1 MHRNEN
7 LFSRIIKQKEEL
19 SSEQEEIQNMFDRLN
34 TTKILLILI
43 WEDSEHDT
51 SFLYYLFKF
60 FVSLL
65 FGGNRQVQKTI
76 YNFFLSNPISE
87 KFFRKMHNL
96 IMNEISIYHN
106 KKSNEEDVK
115 KRKVLLP
122 KILRLLQLFCEGH
135 NQDLQNYLRAQKQS
149 KNNYDMITTTV
160 HLLLS
165 FKISNMNY
173 DTISQCFDTLTEYI
187 QVNKKLYNYV
197 FICLSGSLQRKS
209 NGHS

>member
-1 MHRNEN
+1 
-7 LFSRIIKQKEEL
+7 
-19 SSEQEEIQNMFDRLN
+19 MFDRLN

-43 WEDSEHDT
+43 WEDIQHDNL
-51 SFLYYLFKF
+51 FLYYLFKF

-87 KFFRKMHNL
+87 KFFKRMNNL
-96 IMNEISIYHN
+96 IMNEINIYHN
-106 KKSNEEDVK
+106 RKSDQEDKNK
-115 KRKVLLP
+115 KRKPLLP

-135 NQDLQNYLRAQKQS
+135 NFDLQNYLRFQKQS
-149 KNNYDMITTTV
+149 KTNYDMITTTV

-187 QVNKKLYNYV
+187 QVIWDNLYRI
-197 FICLSGSLQRKS
+197 FT
-209 NGHS
+209 

>member
-1 MHRNEN
+1 MFLYKN
-7 LFSRIIKQKEEL
+7 SRIIKQKEEL
-19 SSEQEEIQNMFDRLN
+19 SIEQEEIQNMFDRLN

-43 WEDSEHDT
+43 WEDTENDT
-51 SFLYYLFKF
+51 AFLYYLFKF

-87 KFFRKMHNL
+87 KYFRKMNDL
-96 IMNEISIYHN
+96 ILNEIAFYHN
-106 KKSNEEDVK
+106 KKSNEEASN
-115 KRKVLLP
+115 KRKTLLP

-135 NQDLQNYLRAQKQS
+135 NNDLQNYLRFQNQS

-187 QVNKKLYNYV
+187 QVN
-197 FICLSGSLQRKS
+197 
-209 NGHS
+209 

>member
-1 MHRNEN
+1 
-7 LFSRIIKQKEEL
+7 
-19 SSEQEEIQNMFDRLN
+19 MFDRLN

-43 WEDSEHDT
+43 WEDVDYDNL
-51 SFLYYLFKF
+51 FLYYLFKF

-87 KFFRKMHNL
+87 KFFRKMNDL
-96 IMNEISIYHN
+96 IMNEINIYHSQQSGQYVGN
-106 KKSNEEDVK
+106 R
-115 KRKVLLP
+115 KRKTLLP

-135 NQDLQNYLRAQKQS
+135 NIDLQNYLRFQKQS
-149 KNNYDMITTTV
+149 KTNYDMITITV

-165 FKISNMNY
+165 FKISDRNY

-187 QVNKKLYNYV
+187 QVKIGVIKIQ
-197 FICLSGSLQRKS
+197 FSRAHAKRTKWPLSIQSF
-209 NGHS
+209 